1 MFHVEHFNKSFT
13 DSIMSL
19 KTRATTG
26 LVFGI
31 IMIGATI
38 ASPYTCALLFIAI
51 GICCLWEY
59 SDITNRD
66 DNSDSIMALIRKLLT
81 VILGILPALIVIG
94 LTQELIILEEL
105 KKQSPLIL
113 PIIFGLF
120 IFELFSKATKP
131 FDQIGRLLLAI
142 IYIGI
147 PIALVEMI
155 ALSQMQYGRFLV
167 LAMLFIVWASD
178 SFAYLGGSKI
188 GKTPFFKRISPKK
201 TWEGIACGVIGAMV
215 FGYICS
221 LIFPTVEY
229 SISQW
234 LIIAVVGCIFGILG
248 DLVESMLKRSLGIKD
263 SGTILPGHGGFLD
276 RFDAFL
282 LLVPFVVF
290 TIIYIL
296 KDARFTSWF

>member
-1 MFHVEHFNKSFT
+1 
-13 DSIMSL
+13 MSL
-19 KTRATTG
+19 KTRAATG
-26 LVFGI
+26 LVFGA
-31 IMIGATI
+31 IMIGSTI
-38 ASPYTCALLFIAI
+38 ASPYTCAALFIII

-59 SDITNRD
+59 TDITNRED
-66 DNSDSIMALIRKLLT
+66 TSDPIMAFIRKMLT
-81 VILGILPALIVIG
+81 VILGILPAITVIG
-94 LTQELIILEEL
+94 LTQDLVSLETV
-105 KKQSPLIL
+105 KHQSALLL

-120 IFELFSKATKP
+120 VFELFSKAEKP

-142 IYIGI
+142 VYIGI

-155 ALSQMQYGRFLV
+155 TLSQMQYGRYLV

-201 TWEGIACGVIGAMV
+201 TWEGIVCGVIGAMV

-221 LIFPTVEY
+221 LIFPAVEY
-229 SISQW
+229 TLGQW
-234 LIIAVVGCIFGILG
+234 LIIAIVGCVFGILG

-282 LLVPFVVF
+282 ILVPFVVF

-296 KDARFTSWF
+296 NDSRFTSWF